1 MTKAE
6 ALSNLTIPVG
16 WRAFRAMGASERFR
30 QMFPGANSLRD
41 VLSHFKRFTSRFA
54 DTPANNSVP
63 TQGIGVK
70 AFSTAVLKKGNEV
83 TSVNAVSEKMLSSAD
98 GGKNEVDGWILFD
111 HLGQVS
117 KVNKTFLY
125 LFGLIEADVRGCSP
139 EEVLATISLACVL
152 DGNFPQ
158 INYFSMAIFNKPWS
172 HKDNGCFFRI
182 CHPKSRLIQVVRCE
196 LSSKKFR
203 GLLLFRDVSHL
214 SAEDLL
220 DMQFSE
226 DSDKDIIHETFVME
240 DHSIYPAMEGQNKAL
255 NEAYAIGNSKAF
267 RSYWDRIQHG

>member
-1 MTKAE
+1 
-6 ALSNLTIPVG
+6 
-16 WRAFRAMGASERFR
+16 
-30 QMFPGANSLRD
+30 MFPGAKPLRD

-54 DTPANNSVP
+54 DRPANDSVL
-63 TQGIGVK
+63 TQGIAGR
-70 AFSTAVLKKGNEV
+70 APSTAVLTKGNDV
-83 TSVNAVSEKMLSSAD
+83 TSVNVPSEKMLSSAD

-117 KVNKTFLY
+117 KANKTFLY

-152 DGNFPQ
+152 DGSFPQ
-158 INYFSMAIFNKPWS
+158 INYFSMAIFNKPWN

-182 CHPKSRLIQVVRCE
+182 SHPKNRLIQVVRCE

-220 DMQFSE
+220 DMQFNE
-226 DSDKDIIHETFVME
+226 DSGKDKNIIHETFIME
-240 DHSIYPAMEGQNKAL
+240 EHSLYPVNEESNQAL

-267 RSYWDRIQHG
+267 RSYWDRIQSF